1 MVGLSLIAAIA
12 TAAYLVI
19 RLYHPK
25 KQNQR
30 MSARLVE
37 IDQMKKNFISHVSHE
52 LKAPLAS
59 MQETTHLILER
70 IPGPLTDKQQR
81 LLELNLQ
88 SGKRLAQRLEIF
100 WICRGSRPAL
110 STTRCRPATWR
121 T

>member
-37 IDQMKKNFISHVSHE
+37 IRDSLYVADYF
-52 LKAPLAS
+52 
-59 MQETTHLILER
+59 T
-70 IPGPLTDKQQR
+70 
-81 LLELNLQ
+81 
-88 SGKRLAQRLEIF
+88 
-100 WICRGSRPAL
+100 
-110 STTRCRPATWR
+110 
-121 T
+121 